1 MSKTSSTISHLEC
14 SLSSEKY
21 DHNNL
26 YNLSP
31 KTNKPLFARY
41 DLEKASRTLTKESLK
56 TRVNSMWRYMEV
68 MPVINSENII
78 TLGEGFTPLVSAK
91 NLGKILGLKNLFIK
105 DESNNPTGSFK
116 ARGLSSAVSKAI
128 ELGQKKI
135 CLPSAGNAAGAMSA
149 YAAAAGLKFK
159 VFMPKDAPIPNK
171 IECFA
176 FGADIQLVDGYINDA
191 GKLSIQASE
200 NEGFFDLSTLKEP
213 YRVEGKKTMG
223 YEIIEQMN
231 FSVPD
236 VIIYPT
242 GGGTGIVGIWKA
254 LDEMEKLNLI
264 DSKRPRMICVQ
275 ADGCSPIVNAYNQNK
290 KYAEEIKNPET
301 LAAGMR
307 VPVAVGD
314 FLVIRSIIE
323 SKGYALTVS
332 DEEMIDSVKIIS
344 KKEGIFPAP
353 EGGAT
358 YAAMKKMLE
367 DNIIDLDERIVLLNT
382 GSGYK
387 YLDSM
392 EKYLN

>member
-1 MSKTSSTISHLEC
+1 
-14 SLSSEKY
+14 
-21 DHNNL
+21 
-26 YNLSP
+26 
-31 KTNKPLFARY
+31 
-41 DLEKASRTLTKESLK
+41 
-56 TRVNSMWRYMEV
+56 MEV

-213 YRVEGKKTMG
+213 YRVE
-223 YEIIEQMN
+223 
-231 FSVPD
+231 
-236 VIIYPT
+236 
-242 GGGTGIVGIWKA
+242 
-254 LDEMEKLNLI
+254 
-264 DSKRPRMICVQ
+264 
-275 ADGCSPIVNAYNQNK
+275 
-290 KYAEEIKNPET
+290 
-301 LAAGMR
+301 
-307 VPVAVGD
+307 
-314 FLVIRSIIE
+314 
-323 SKGYALTVS
+323 
-332 DEEMIDSVKIIS
+332 
-344 KKEGIFPAP
+344 
-353 EGGAT
+353 
-358 YAAMKKMLE
+358 
-367 DNIIDLDERIVLLNT
+367 
-382 GSGYK
+382 
-387 YLDSM
+387 
-392 EKYLN
+392 